1 MKIPTSIANLIF
13 KICARCAQK
22 LEPAECYSYQKSNF
36 LVILLNWFWWGLTCL
51 SVKNVTRYSECVQKV
66 KNLFKC
72 PDKFIIGFMSSS
84 LDIWKVHLILKK
96 WDLFSIFDRLPFNK
110 SPTMLKNP
118 NGLHLDSWLWQHQK
132 FCPDFELLTRLSAIC
147 NICWNFVT
155 LNIILLPWI
164 FFHMLLCVFE

>member
-1 MKIPTSIANLIF
+1 MLFLPKIKFFGHLTELILMRF
-13 KICARCAQK
+13 DMFVCK
-22 LEPAECYSYQKSNF
+22 ECNKVQWVCTKGQKSFN
-36 LVILLNWFWWGLTCL
+36 I
-51 SVKNVTRYSECVQKV
+51 
-66 KNLFKC
+66 FKC

-96 WDLFSIFDRLPFNK
+96 WDLFSIFYRLPFNK

-147 NICWNFVT
+147 NICWNFGT